1 MEIKTHICK
10 YLISLKKIVRNFG
23 KHSSFPKKSE
33 FSGNYFT
40 VQCNVWT
47 SFYISLL
54 NFVFHLLVAGEKG
67 TVFAL
72 EELLATVTVPVVTP

>member
-1 MEIKTHICK
+1 MSTCK
-10 YLISLKKIVRNFG
+10 CANAK
-23 KHSSFPKKSE
+23 
-33 FSGNYFT
+33 
-40 VQCNVWT
+40 CNVCT
-47 SFYISLL
+47 SFYVSLL